1 MHEGDFMRKIP
12 KTVTAD
18 EAVSVVKSGDLI
30 YLSGFANTPETLL
43 NALCRRADRHE
54 FENVRILQLMT
65 FGPAP
70 YMEEKYAGIFV
81 NDLFFVGENNR
92 RAVHAGFADYLPVG
106 LSDTQNLFRSGRL
119 KCDVAMIKVTPPDR
133 HGYVS
138 LGVSVDITLSAV
150 MTAKKVIAII
160 DSSSPRTLGDALIPY
175 SKIDYAVIA
184 TQPLPEVLYPPSGP
198 LDITIGR
205 NCAELIDDGACLQ
218 MGIGS
223 IPNAILSQLSGHKD
237 LGIHTEMFSDNVMPL
252 VENGIINGERK
263 QIDTGKLVT
272 SFMMGSRKFYDFI
285 NDNPLVLMKD
295 IGYTNDPFIISQN
308 DNVVAINSALE
319 IDLTGQIAADSIGT
333 SMYSGIGGQLDF
345 VYGAN
350 RSRNGKGIIAI
361 SSQTNKGKSKIVPTL
376 TPGAGITT
384 PRHLVHYVITE
395 YGIVDLYGKSLQE
408 RAALLIEIAHPD
420 HREELEKA
428 AFERFGKFFLYRKSR
443 KMLKKN

>member
-1 MHEGDFMRKIP
+1 
-12 KTVTAD
+12 
-18 EAVSVVKSGDLI
+18 
-30 YLSGFANTPETLL
+30 
-43 NALCRRADRHE
+43 
-54 FENVRILQLMT
+54 
-65 FGPAP
+65 
-70 YMEEKYAGIFV
+70 
-81 NDLFFVGENNR
+81 
-92 RAVHAGFADYLPVG
+92 
-106 LSDTQNLFRSGRL
+106 
-119 KCDVAMIKVTPPDR
+119 
-133 HGYVS
+133 
-138 LGVSVDITLSAV
+138 
-150 MTAKKVIAII
+150 
-160 DSSSPRTLGDALIPY
+160 
-175 SKIDYAVIA
+175 
-184 TQPLPEVLYPPSGP
+184 
-198 LDITIGR
+198 
-205 NCAELIDDGACLQ
+205 

-223 IPNAILSQLSGHKD
+223 IPNAILSQLGGHRD

-252 VENGIINGERK
+252 VENGVINGERK

-295 IGYTNDPFIISQN
+295 IGYTNDPFIIARN

-319 IDLTGQIAADSIGT
+319 VDLTGQIAADSIGT

-345 VYGAN
+345 VYGAS
-350 RSRNGKGIIAI
+350 RSKNGKGIIAI
-361 SSQTNKGKSKIVPTL
+361 SSQTNKGKSKIVPVL

-443 KMLKKN
+443 RMLKKN